1 MSEREDG
8 VRYGDDDWSLR
19 QGKDKSHADTNPEPN
34 EVERRY
40 AEAMEASIRRTLLK
54 WRKRKRRREALRAWV
69 KQTQRQCVRV
79 ALRMPRRH
87 AEPAS
92 GGGGLHERNSS
103 QS

>member
-8 VRYGDDDWSLR
+8 MQSNDDNWSPQR
-19 QGKDKSHADTNPEPN
+19 AKDEFHADAASEPD

-40 AEAMEASIRRTLLK
+40 AESMEASIQRTLLK

-69 KQTQRQCVRV
+69 KQTQRRCVRV

-87 AEPAS
+87 AGPRS
-92 GGGGLHERNSS
+92 GGGALHD
-103 QS
+103 

>member
-8 VRYGDDDWSLR
+8 MQSNDDNWSPQ
-19 QGKDKSHADTNPEPN
+19 QGEDESHADAYSEPD

-40 AEAMEASIRRTLLK
+40 AESMEASIRRTLLK

-69 KQTQRQCVRV
+69 KQTQRRCVRV

-87 AEPAS
+87 AGPRS
-92 GGGGLHERNSS
+92 GGGALHD
-103 QS
+103 

>member
-8 VRYGDDDWSLR
+8 AEASDGHWSPR
-19 QGKDKSHADTNPEPN
+19 QGEGASQSESASEPN

-69 KQTQRQCVRV
+69 KQTQRRCVRV

-87 AEPAS
+87 AGPRS
-92 GGGGLHERNSS
+92 GGGALHD
-103 QS
+103 

>member
-8 VRYGDDDWSLR
+8 VWYGDDDWSPR
-19 QGKDKSHADTNPEPN
+19 QGEDKSHADAASEPN

-40 AEAMEASIRRTLLK
+40 AETMEAAIRRTLLK

-69 KQTQRQCVRV
+69 KQTQRRCVRV

-87 AEPAS
+87 AGPRS
-92 GGGGLHERNSS
+92 GGGALHD
-103 QS
+103 

>member
-8 VRYGDDDWSLR
+8 MQSGDNDWSPR
-19 QGKDKSHADTNPEPN
+19 KGEDESHADASSEPT

-40 AEAMEASIRRTLLK
+40 AEAMEAAIRRTLLK

-69 KQTQRQCVRV
+69 KQTQRRYVRV

-87 AEPAS
+87 AKPRS
-92 GGGGLHERNSS
+92 GGGALHD
-103 QS
+103 

>member
-8 VRYGDDDWSLR
+8 MQFNDEDWSPR
-19 QGKDKSHADTNPEPN
+19 QGEGEAHADAASEPD

-40 AEAMEASIRRTLLK
+40 AESMEAAIRRTLLK

-69 KQTQRQCVRV
+69 KQTQRRCVRV

-87 AEPAS
+87 AAPSS
-92 GGGGLHERNSS
+92 GGGALHD
-103 QS
+103 